1 MNQLIQSKCNACR
14 KGEPT
19 VTAEEM
25 DEFRPQVPDWNIIE
39 VDGVKRLEKVFKFD
53 TFVHALAFTNKIG
66 QLAEEEGHHPAL
78 LTEWGKVTVSWW
90 TLAAVKAEVHEQT
103 LRHYERLGLISP
115 ARKGN
120 SPHSPRLYSD
130 HDIERVMHI
139 RGLMRDLGVNLAGVE
154 AILHMKD
161 RMEQM
166 QLELE
171 QEMARIQ
178 DQHVAETRRLKDII
192 ERLQRGSSS

>member
-1 MNQLIQSKCNACR
+1 
-14 KGEPT
+14 
-19 VTAEEM
+19 V
-25 DEFRPQVPDWNIIE
+25 DEKS
-39 VDGVKRLEKVFKFD
+39 DGAWYV
-53 TFVHALAFTNKIG
+53 I
-66 QLAEEEGHHPAL
+66 
-78 LTEWGKVTVSWW
+78 SI
-90 TLAAVKAEVHEQT
+90 AAIKAEVHEQT

-130 HDIERVMHI
+130 RDIERVAHI
-139 RGLMRDLGVNLAGVE
+139 RRLMRDLGVNLAGVE

-171 QEMARIQ
+171 RELQYMQE
-178 DQHVAETRRLKDII
+178 QHTTETRRLKDII
-192 ERLQRGSSS
+192 ERLQRGQ